1 MASQPP
7 PLMPQ
12 RPPTVEYHQP
22 APAGTAF
29 DTGGSDGVVGINLR
43 WKDNFYQ
50 LLAGIVGGL
59 LGGMSGFVLALHS
72 ILFSD
77 AFVGIFIGAVAGLFT
92 GVVAWGA
99 FLGIYYFVRRR
110 QSKKDG

>member
-1 MASQPP
+1 
-7 PLMPQ
+7 
-12 RPPTVEYHQP
+12 
-22 APAGTAF
+22 
-29 DTGGSDGVVGINLR
+29 
-43 WKDNFYQ
+43 
-50 LLAGIVGGL
+50 
-59 LGGMSGFVLALHS
+59 MSGFVLALHS